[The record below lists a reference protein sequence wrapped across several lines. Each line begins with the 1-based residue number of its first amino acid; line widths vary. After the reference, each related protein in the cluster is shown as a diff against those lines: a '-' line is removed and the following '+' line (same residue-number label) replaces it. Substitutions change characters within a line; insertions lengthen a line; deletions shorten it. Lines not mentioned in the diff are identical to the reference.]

1 MFVIMKVYEIFVE
14 NWEIEKL
21 PKGEKDWRS
30 VARLFSGLS
39 LLFRTLAPGESSHD
53 VITLQPAG
61 R

>member
-1 MFVIMKVYEIFVE
+1 MFVIMKVYEIFWE

-21 PKGEKDWRS
+21 PRGGKDQPS

-39 LLFRTLAPGESSHD
+39 PLFRTQAPGESSHD

>member
-1 MFVIMKVYEIFVE
+1 MKVYEIFWE

-21 PKGEKDWRS
+21 PRGGKDQPS

-39 LLFRTLAPGESSHD
+39 PLFRTQAPGESSHD

>member
-1 MFVIMKVYEIFVE
+1 MFVIMKVYEIFLE

-21 PKGEKDWRS
+21 PRGGKDRPS

-39 LLFRTLAPGESSHD
+39 PLFHTQAPGESSHD